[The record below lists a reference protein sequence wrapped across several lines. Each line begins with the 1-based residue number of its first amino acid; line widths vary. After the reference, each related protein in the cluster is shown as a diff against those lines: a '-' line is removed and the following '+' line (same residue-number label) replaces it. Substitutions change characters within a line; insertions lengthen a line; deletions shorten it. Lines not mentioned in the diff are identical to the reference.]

1 MKLIIL
7 IPAYNEE
14 ENIEKTILSIPRK
27 IFGIDKVEVLVV
39 NDGSTDKTVDLAMNA
54 GADKIVSHRHNM
66 GVGAAFMTGI
76 RNAIALKPD
85 ILVTLD
91 ADSQMDS
98 SEIPQLVEPIL
109 NEQYDVVI
117 GARFVNGTPKDYPKT
132 KIIGNKIFTSIVS
145 WVTGQKFADT
155 QTGFRA
161 YSKDAIRNIS
171 VVNDFTYTQEVLM
184 DLKFKGFRIGDV
196 PVNIKYY
203 RKNSKVVKSIFH
215 YTCRAISIIIRTL
228 VYNRPN
234 FTFGILAGILV
245 FGGIFAKLLTI
256 SNVLNINTTL
266 SSGLIILGA
275 VSIMMGVF
283 ASVVFRRQ
291 AFAERDVR
299 YYLNHSDYYKIGQ
312 ASFNKEI

>member
-39 NDGSTDKTVDLAMNA
+39 NDGSTDKTVELAMNA

-76 RNAIALKPD
+76 RNAIALNPD

-109 NEQYDVVI
+109 KNQYDVMI
-117 GARFVNGTPKDYPKT
+117 GARFVKKIPKDYPKT
-132 KIIGNKIFTSIVS
+132 KIIGNKIFTMIVS
-145 WVTGQKFADT
+145 WAAGQKFADT

-184 DLKFKGFRIGDV
+184 DLKFKGFRIGDI
-196 PVNIKYY
+196 PVNIQYH
-203 RKNSKVVKSIFH
+203 RKNSKVVKSIFR

-245 FGGIFAKLLTI
+245 FGGIIAKLLTI
-256 SNVLNINTTL
+256 SNVLLINTTL

-291 AFAERDVR
+291 AFTERDVR
-299 YYLNHSDYYKIGQ
+299 HYLNHSDIYNRDQDSY
-312 ASFNKEI
+312 NKEI